1 MKSLALIMTAAC
13 LVAAPLA
20 AQQDTSHARRPAARP
35 RAGMRRPGMAGG
47 GNEEMMAMMREM
59 MAPMMRVMAY
69 MPGSLLAH
77 KDSLNLTADQVS
89 KLTALQTA
97 NRAAH
102 DAAQSDI
109 KTHLDEL
116 TEAFQTAA
124 PDTNAL
130 RPHFEAAQAAM
141 AKAHWAGL
149 TNAAQ
154 SRALLTDAQRQ
165 KVDAAVAAM
174 MRREHM

>member
-1 MKSLALIMTAAC
+1 
-13 LVAAPLA
+13 
-20 AQQDTSHARRPAARP
+20 
-35 RAGMRRPGMAGG
+35 MAGG
-47 GNEEMMAMMREM
+47 GNEEMMAMMRQM

-97 NRAAH
+97 NKASH

-116 TEAFQTAA
+116 TQAFQTA
-124 PDTNAL
+124 DTNAM
-130 RPHFEAAQAAM
+130 RPHFDAAQAAM

-154 SRALLTDAQRQ
+154 ARALLTDAQRQ

-174 MRREHM
+174 MQREHM